1 MDTIEEY
8 RIIEGPNLGSLAGKV
23 NAALKEGWQPH
34 GGPVIHGGGAGGA
47 VVVCCQAMVKFHQ
60 PKGGEEIA
68 ALRRR

>member
-34 GGPVIHGGGAGGA
+34 GGPLIHGGGAGGA
-47 VVVCCQAMVKFHQ
+47 AVVCCQAMVNFHQ
-60 PKGGEEIA
+60 PAGGEKIA
-68 ALRRR
+68 ALRR